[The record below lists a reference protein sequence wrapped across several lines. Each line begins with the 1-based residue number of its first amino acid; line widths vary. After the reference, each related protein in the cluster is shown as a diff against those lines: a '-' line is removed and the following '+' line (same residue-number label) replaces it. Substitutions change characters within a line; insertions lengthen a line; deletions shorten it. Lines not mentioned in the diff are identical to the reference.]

1 MTATARSPYWPDAT
15 TDDGT
20 WISSPDDD
28 GVRRPSFPARYLSPD
43 EADALAG
50 ETMPEEVYPSIHPY
64 TVNGATPE
72 HAMPEWRLALGHYET
87 TPTTSSTGRRSF
99 RVTGRVRRWIS
110 DVVTDHDGSLAPVR
124 QMVRTTARTMQQMAD
139 DIMRD
144 HYDECDGCDLCGYC
158 GDGCH
163 VDDNGVNHHEQGCD
177 RKVPTVMGSEA
188 VSWSEAV
195 PHADRSDAAWN
206 GEHSRPDWP
215 IREVAGHG
223 ARTFR
228 GGEQPEPVTIP
239 NPFYGSADY
248 RFTAH
253 AMPPMLTVT
262 ALPAWSDDMSKV
274 HVGNTTVTRPMTQE
288 ELRAESREERAARE
302 AQELAERRVNG
313 AVRPVSD
320 VSALWAQLAPGT
332 AVEATVGGHTLR
344 LSMAPSGRV
353 SARVSSRSWTVRTPD
368 AVAAYIAEQ

>member
-15 TDDGT
+15 NQEGD

-28 GVRRPSFPARYLSPD
+28 GVRRPSFPARYLTPD

-72 HAMPEWRLALGHYET
+72 HALPEWRLALGHYET
-87 TPTTSSTGRRSF
+87 TPTTSTTGRRSF
-99 RVTGRVRRWIS
+99 KVTGRVRRWID
-110 DVVTDHDGSLAPVR
+110 DVIVDHDGSLAPVR

-144 HYDECDGCDLCGYC
+144 HYDECDGCELCGYC
-158 GDGCH
+158 GDGCY
-163 VDDNGVNHHEQGCD
+163 VDDNGVNHHEQGCE
-177 RKVPTVMGSEA
+177 RKVPTVAGSEA
-188 VSWSEAV
+188 KSWSESV

-215 IREVAGHG
+215 MREVAGSG

-228 GGEQPEPVTIP
+228 AGELPDPVTISYP
-239 NPFYGSADY
+239 VLVNGFLTTS
-248 RFTAH
+248 TV
-253 AMPPMLTVT
+253 TVT
-262 ALPAWSDDMSKV
+262 ALPAWCDDMSRV
-274 HVGNTTVTRPMTQE
+274 HVGNATMPRPMTVE
-288 ELRAESREERAARE
+288 ELRAESRAERAARE
-302 AQELAERRVNG
+302 DQERAERRVNG
-313 AVRPVSD
+313 VVRPVEE
-320 VSALWAQLAPGT
+320 VSALWSQLAPGT
-332 AVEATVGGHTLR
+332 AVEATVGGHVLR
-344 LSMAPSGRV
+344 LSQAPSGRV
-353 SARVSSRSWTVRTPD
+353 SARVSGRSWTVRTPD